1 MTKDSWWINSHF
13 CFIPLPELELK
24 PMLRFKKK
32 ILTVLVE
39 LRGVYYILQIAFG
52 PLLKRYHMVAYKL
65 LICIGIGIHIMCPI

>member
-24 PMLRFKKK
+24 PMLRFKKNPDC
-32 ILTVLVE
+32 LSRVARCVLYFTN
-39 LRGVYYILQIAFG
+39 RFG